1 MGGPPPS
8 RHFFTSADADKI
20 MWWSS
25 ISSGTFARVF
35 ETQAR
40 GPDGTIVRLAVRVS
54 KLLDPVICEGAPDAA
69 RVADAAHVADNS
81 KLFWLSPLLANLC
94 PLNVRREIQPNSP
107 ELAMAIVQMLLYA
120 AESDMQA
127 KFVDRLAAEQR
138 CADCRAFLDGDGP
151 APNTTVVLMEA
162 GSPPSKTRRSR
173 RSESPDLFHFPPTG
187 DGVDKL
193 RDALLRAVA
202 GLLYGGYAHL
212 DLKPGNCVH
221 GGGGEPIMIVDHP
234 AIHSLDTILA
244 SGQAPAAGT
253 NQPVGLTGE
262 AILDRR
268 TYHPEFGTTWWTDVG
283 LLIWCTLFGANQTL
297 LGIHTTRPYQT
308 YDEIIEGYDKLWDGP
323 LLQGRLPPIPLGRT
337 LQALGAPAHVVDAVA
352 AAGDDA
358 AESKRRRRDPGG
370 HTDRVWDFLSAY
382 RQLAWLEVLGVDAQG
397 MQKSASAVKARQHA
411 TRLGQHLDDCAEGLD
426 PEDTAKVHDVLANGA
441 EIREQGAAIAGILAT
456 AKSECEVETRAG
468 RAVIAKMLLVRTT
481 AENDVPGWAD
491 VFA

>member
-8 RHFFTSADADKI
+8 RHFFTSADAHNI
-20 MWWSS
+20 MWSS

-40 GPDGTIVRLAVRVS
+40 GPDDTIFRLAVRVS
-54 KLLDPVICEGAPDAA
+54 KLLDAAICEGVSDAT
-69 RVADAAHVADNS
+69 RVADAANMANNS
-81 KLFWLSPLLANLC
+81 QLFWLSGVLANLC
-94 PLNVRREIQPNSP
+94 PLNVRREIQPHSP
-107 ELAMAIVQMLLYA
+107 ELATAIVQMLLYA
-120 AESDMQA
+120 AELDMQA
-127 KFVDRLAAEQR
+127 GFVDRLAAEQR
-138 CADCRAFLDGDGP
+138 CVDCRAFLDGDGP

-162 GSPPSKTRRSR
+162 GSPPPKTRRSR
-173 RSESPDLFHFPPTG
+173 RSLSPDLFHFPPTG
-187 DGVDKL
+187 EDVDTL

-202 GLLYGGYAHL
+202 GLLYEGYAHL

-221 GGGGEPIMIVDHP
+221 GGGSEPIMIVDHP

-262 AILDRR
+262 TILDHR
-268 TYHPEFGTTWWTDVG
+268 TYHPKFGATWWTDVG
-283 LLIWCTLFGANQTL
+283 LVIWCTLFGANQTL
-297 LGIHTTRPYQT
+297 RGIHTTRPYQT
-308 YDEIIEGYDKLWDGP
+308 YKEIIEGYYELWEGP

-337 LQALGAPAHVVDAVA
+337 LQALGAPAHVVDAAA

-370 HTDRVWDFLSAY
+370 HTSDGVWEFLGAY
-382 RQLAWLEVLGVDAQG
+382 RQLAWLEVLCVDAQG
-397 MQKSASAVKARQHA
+397 MQSSASAVKARQHA
-411 TRLGQHLDDCAEGLD
+411 TRLGQHLDDCAEGLG

-441 EIREQGAAIAGILAT
+441 EIREQGAAIAGILAE

-468 RAVIAKMLLVRTT
+468 CTVIAKMLLVGTT
-481 AENDVPGWAD
+481 AEKDVPDWGD